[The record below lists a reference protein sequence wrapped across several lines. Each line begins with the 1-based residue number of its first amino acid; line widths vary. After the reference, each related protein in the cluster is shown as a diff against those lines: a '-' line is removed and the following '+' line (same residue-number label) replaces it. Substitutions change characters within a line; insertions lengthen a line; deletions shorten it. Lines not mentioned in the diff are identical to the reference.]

1 MRKRMRRA
9 LGVLLLLAATGV
21 HAGKADVLDAQAQC
35 DAQRQ
40 CTLSVT
46 VRHADSGWDHYANAW
61 IVRTPDGT
69 VLATRALLH
78 PHVSEQPFT
87 RSLPGVVIPPGIET
101 VIIEAVDSVHG
112 SGGTQFT
119 LPID

>member
-1 MRKRMRRA
+1 MRRA
-9 LGVLLLLAATGV
+9 LGVLLLAATGV

-35 DAQRQ
+35 DAQRR
-40 CTLSVT
+40 CTLTVT

-69 VLATRALLH
+69 VLATRTLLH

-87 RSLPGVVIPPGIET
+87 RSLTGAVIPPDTET

-112 SGGTQFT
+112 SGGTRFT
-119 LPID
+119 LSID